1 MTGRRDFGCCCSV
14 RLPYPHAHR
23 QSQIFNA
30 IPTNKSHLSTRTGNT
45 ICLDLDVPHTIG
57 KESNARRRSRR
68 CISRMADASDSYV
81 RSDGPIV

>member
-14 RLPYPHAHR
+14 RPPSPMPIANLR
-23 QSQIFNA
+23 FSNA

-45 ICLDLDVPHTIG
+45 ICLDLDVPYTIG

-68 CISRMADASDSYV
+68 CTSRMADASDSYV